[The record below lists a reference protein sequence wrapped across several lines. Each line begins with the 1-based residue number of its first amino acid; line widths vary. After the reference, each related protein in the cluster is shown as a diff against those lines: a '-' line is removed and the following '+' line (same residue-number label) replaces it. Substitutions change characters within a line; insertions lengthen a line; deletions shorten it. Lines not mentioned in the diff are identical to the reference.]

1 MVASKDQ
8 EMFWWG
14 KLQRREKYMLEIC
27 FFVIS
32 KIEEHVLCGE
42 EGEEEKDVTE
52 RISKTVN

>member
-1 MVASKDQ
+1 
-8 EMFWWG
+8 
-14 KLQRREKYMLEIC
+14 MLEIC

-52 RISKTVN
+52 RISKTVNWIVNCSLEKKEKKTADE